1 MLVSVVIP
9 CRNAER
15 TVADS
20 VLSAFEQSE
29 PPLEVLVVD
38 DASTDSSAQAARR
51 AGARVIENRSRRN
64 AGGARNAG
72 IAAAKGDAFAFVDAD
87 AVAPRDWLERA
98 RTAFERDPDVVA
110 VGGRIANGRPGRWG
124 ELDWFLNHSEWIR
137 AGRPGPRKNIPTMG
151 IVYRRD
157 AVGDIRFPETNSG
170 EDTAFALAVLARG
183 GKLWYD
189 PEIVLTHRHE
199 RLDPAAF
206 RDKQVACGKTI
217 YRTRVDLDRPGKVLV
232 RWPALLFLFPH
243 LWVTVARMVRAGYTS
258 RALTL
263 FPWLV
268 AGEVHR
274 IRGFFAARR
283 ERSVGTLP
291 SRREESPEVIEG
303 GGSRR
308 GSTRERGGQASGRAG
323 LGEPLAGAERS
334 HPSERARRN

>member
-1 MLVSVVIP
+1 MRASVVIP

-20 VLSAFEQSE
+20 VRSALDQTE

-38 DASTDSSAQAARR
+38 DASTDASAEAARS

-72 IAAAKGDAFAFVDAD
+72 IAAARGDVFAFLDAD
-87 AVAPRDWLERA
+87 AIAPRDWLERA
-98 RTAFERDPDVVA
+98 RRTFERDAGIAA

-137 AGRPGPRKNIPTMG
+137 AAPPGPRKNIPTMG

-157 AVGDIRFPETNSG
+157 AVADVRFPESNSG
-170 EDTAFALAVLARG
+170 EDTAFALAVIARG
-183 GKLWYD
+183 GTLWYD

-199 RLDPAAF
+199 RLDSEAF

-217 YRTRVDLDRPGKVLV
+217 YLTRVNLDRPGKALV

-243 LWVTVARMVRAGYTS
+243 LWVTVSRMVRAGYGA
-258 RALTL
+258 RAVTL

-274 IRGFFAARR
+274 IRGFFEARKQ
-283 ERSVGTLP
+283 S
-291 SRREESPEVIEG
+291 
-303 GGSRR
+303 GGS
-308 GSTRERGGQASGRAG
+308 S
-323 LGEPLAGAERS
+323 
-334 HPSERARRN
+334 ARPALSRKETA

>member
-1 MLVSVVIP
+1 MLASVVIP

-20 VLSAFEQSE
+20 VRSAFEQTE
-29 PPLEVLVVD
+29 PPLEVFVVD
-38 DASTDSSAQAARR
+38 DASTDSSGEAARR

-72 IAAAKGDAFAFVDAD
+72 IAAAKGDAFAFLDAD

-98 RTAFERDPDVVA
+98 RTTFERDPDVVA

-157 AVGDIRFPETNSG
+157 AVADVRFPETNSG

-206 RDKQVACGKTI
+206 REKQVACGKTI

-243 LWVTVARMVRAGYTS
+243 LWVTVARMARAGY
-258 RALTL
+258 AAKVVTL

-274 IRGFFAARR
+274 IRGFFDARK
-283 ERSVGTLP
+283 E
-291 SRREESPEVIEG
+291 REEEIHQ
-303 GGSRR
+303 SRA
-308 GSTRERGGQASGRAG
+308 SATKTERTA
-323 LGEPLAGAERS
+323 
-334 HPSERARRN
+334 